1 MPGEKEF
8 ANMNVKPRPLK
19 RMISAIGLTLLASLA
34 IGAIGVASASAA
46 TQHWYTC
53 KNVGEGKG
61 PYAPFCGKEG
71 PPFSYKLS
79 KLPEGSPTGL
89 TMNGT
94 TNFALNWTIS
104 GAPFAISC
112 SSQSGEGSIENPT
125 GGLAGKAYTTSFVL
139 SGCTVSSP
147 PASGCKVKTGKIP
160 FFVYAN
166 SATEFEGKPAVK
178 FAPSSSLTEFSF
190 EGCVN
195 KALNT
200 TRQFNGTF
208 TGIMNN
214 ETSSL
219 EFTKASSNI
228 VFAGGKVTL
237 EGTSKIETSAGDTLR
252 LAP

>member
-1 MPGEKEF
+1 
-8 ANMNVKPRPLK
+8 MNSKPRPLK

-46 TQHWYTC
+46 TQHWYMC
-53 KNVGEGKG
+53 KNVGAGG
-61 PYAPFCGKEG
+61 GAYAPFCGKVG
-71 PPFSYKLS
+71 LPFSHELS
-79 KLPEGSPTGL
+79 KLPAGSSTGV

-94 TNFALNWTIS
+94 TGFALNWTIS

-112 SSQSGEGSIENPT
+112 SSQSGAGTVENPT
-125 GGLAGKAYTTSFVL
+125 GGLAGKASISSFVL

-147 PASGCKVKTGKIP
+147 TGGCKVKTGKIP
-160 FFVYAN
+160 LLVN
-166 SATEFEGKPAVK
+166 TGSATEFESKPALSL
-178 FAPSSSLTEFSF
+178 APSGSLAEFSF
-190 EGCVN
+190 EGCSSGG
-195 KALNT
+195 LNQNYKFT
-200 TRQFNGTF
+200 GKF

-219 EFTKASSNI
+219 EFTKASSGI
-228 VFAGGKVTL
+228 FYGAQKVTL